1 METETTEKT
10 RNCLTWE
17 IVNLTQLFNARN
29 PVVKY
34 IEDDSE
40 NHHHRLKSWKKVFM
54 IMIYQNDFYQ
64 TSQKW
69 NTYGKLPASGP
80 GSTIAAAKNFMTGL
94 ENIVNFI
101 KETLNKEKIS
111 MLGKAEIYL

>member
-1 METETTEKT
+1 MEKT
-10 RNCLTWE
+10 RNCLTWD
-17 IVNLTQLFNARN
+17 VVSLTQRSNEQNSA
-29 PVVKY
+29 VKY

-40 NHHHRLKSWKKVFM
+40 PHYHRLKSWKKVLNT
-54 IMIYQNDFYQ
+54 YQIQQNVKSQ

-80 GSTIAAAKNFMTGL
+80 GSTIAAAKNFINGL

>member
-1 METETTEKT
+1 ML
-10 RNCLTWE
+10 R
-17 IVNLTQLFNARN
+17 
-29 PVVKY
+29 
-34 IEDDSE
+34 S
-40 NHHHRLKSWKKVFM
+40 
-54 IMIYQNDFYQ
+54 Q

-94 ENIVNFI
+94 ENIVNFV

-111 MLGKAEIYL
+111 ILGKKLIFIADDVVTLELCKILPAVI